1 VKERI
6 QIVKDMYIVLD
17 HTRTILMAI
26 SDGSLPSNVGGGS
39 NIRNILRRVLSII
52 KKNDWWEK
60 LGAMDGFLE
69 IFEAHKKDLEGI
81 YGAFKEYKSF
91 GDIIRVEYD
100 RWINTDEVQSENL
113 KKLLKKQGGKLSIDD
128 WIKAMQSWGI
138 PADKIAEVSGIP
150 IPGNLYYE
158 IATRQERIAKAAEKV
173 LYNTI
178 FLPETTNLYYQDGHK
193 MDFEGKVVAVYQNV
207 L

>member
-1 VKERI
+1 
-6 QIVKDMYIVLD
+6 MYIVLD